1 MSKKTIC
8 KNKKAF
14 FSYEVIERYVSGIVL
29 VGSEVKSIKTNN
41 VSILEAY
48 CSVLN
53 NELFIKGMNVSLY
66 KEGGKYNNHEPLRV
80 RKLLM
85 KKKEI
90 TRLSEN
96 STKKG
101 LTIIPLEVFISSSGF
116 IKIEIG
122 LCKGKN
128 LYDKK
133 NTIKIRDL
141 DREIKRNL

>member
-141 DREIKRNL
+141 DREIKKNL